1 MGLFENIVSN
11 AKQAANVVGKKQ
23 VNWLILLN

>member
-23 VNWLILLN
+23 ASWLILLN